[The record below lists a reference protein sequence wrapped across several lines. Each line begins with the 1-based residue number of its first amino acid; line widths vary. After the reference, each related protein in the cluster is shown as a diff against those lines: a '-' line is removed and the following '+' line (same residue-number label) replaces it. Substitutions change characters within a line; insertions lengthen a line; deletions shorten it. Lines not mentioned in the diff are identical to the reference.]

1 MALGKMVFK
10 EDEVERLQ
18 TKIRLVSQD
27 TNRLYLQLR
36 GQTNNWGGIPL
47 GPDLVRAQTLI
58 NELRVEAEKLEDI
71 IRGAIKGVQGA
82 QDENKRQANQL
93 FQQLGVLGGM
103 FERFGGGSAIGQSS
117 IPTTA
122 QKAVT
127 NLITSVATLM
137 GWDELKRDPMV
148 QKLQATVK
156 NSGLGTIDSIAAQS
170 KLKDIYLARDQIAKA
185 QTAYKV
191 YQTFGNQAQM
201 DAMHK
206 LAEDARKKLKSLGID
221 EVQYQAGKDLST
233 YFKKPVVKACDYD
246 PSITSRSV
254 PLVQNEAYQ
263 LLLRTAMEKGEK
275 GAWAKGQLEGIQ
287 TTMEQMIATGVSL
300 GVHVMTNQGGKAWG
314 DVIKLTSSVAQLDS
328 YNLFRKNKTEDQAK
342 PEDSK
347 NAFYKSIDSFKE
359 IGTGFVG
366 TLRTR
371 ADKATDSPYDFF
383 NWLTL
388 GITGDIPVG
397 IYEAAKDRSEHMFD
411 SKEKFADWLTLG
423 TVEMA
428 KGAFNPDEAWSAD
441 HWLNSLGMVTLLY
454 GPVEK
459 SLLPTGSGGLKPP
472 KGIDSVKSFEV
483 QKPLPAFSTNEG
495 FQFKINNLDVDTPA
509 LPQTPMQINF
519 KNEMDRILREKME
532 GKSDSNHSIKDV
544 ELKAV
549 EGTGKGKGGS
559 RAPHLNNIDEF
570 LSGSK
575 TFDEVVNDYAK
586 HYVEVIDTKG
596 WSWEKSIS
604 GGDSLTGGQKKLIK
618 SKAEELNLISKIEV
632 RKVDGMRYGFADFE
646 GAGVVVHSDEL
657 PKDLWK
663 KGDTEQFDRL
673 NDNLPEDIRKLVEN
687 GSYTWHHTEVPGKM
701 QLVPYGI
708 HNITTHNGG
717 RSTGM
722 WADAAR

>member
-1 MALGKMVFK
+1 MALTKLTFNV
-10 EDEVERLQ
+10 DEVERLQ
-18 TKIRLVSQD
+18 TKIRQVSQD
-27 TNRLYLQLR
+27 TNRLYLQLK
-36 GQTNNWGGIPL
+36 GQASNWSGIPL
-47 GPDLVRAQTLI
+47 GSNQVQAQVII
-58 NELRVEAEKLEDI
+58 NELTVEAEKLEDI

-82 QDENKRQANQL
+82 QDENKRHANHL

-103 FERFGGGSAIGQSS
+103 FERFGGGSAIVKSS

-185 QTAYKV
+185 QTAYEV
-191 YQTFGNQAQM
+191 YKAFGNQIQM

-206 LAEDARKKLKSLGID
+206 LAEDARKNLKSLGID

-314 DVIKLTSSVAQLDS
+314 DVIKLTSSVVQLDS
-328 YNLFRKNKTEDQAK
+328 YNLFRTNKPEVQAK

-472 KGIDSVKSFEV
+472 KGLDSVKDFEV

-532 GKSDSNHSIKDV
+532 GKSESNHSIKDV
-544 ELKAV
+544 EVKAV
-549 EGTGKGKGGS
+549 EGTGNVEIPYGTQIDKVGNKKILKPNAKYTTPEGYTYETNEFGRIDSVEADLQLGKGTRNKYAQSNVGETDRIRGDYPERDDGGHLIGS
-559 RAPHLNNIDEF
+559 QFNGSGDIDNLVPMNSQINEAGGQWHQMEQEWAAA
-570 LSGSK
+570 LERGES
-575 TFDEVVNDYAK
+575 AK
-586 HYVEVIDTKG
+586 VKIKPQYT
-596 WSWEKSIS
+596 
-604 GGDSLTGGQKKLIK
+604 GDSARPDSFIVEYSIDGGRTQKV
-618 SKAEELNLISKIEV
+618 KINN
-632 RKVDGMRYGFADFE
+632 
-646 GAGVVVHSDEL
+646 
-657 PKDLWK
+657 
-663 KGDTEQFDRL
+663 Q
-673 NDNLPEDIRKLVEN
+673 
-687 GSYTWHHTEVPGKM
+687 
-701 QLVPYGI
+701 
-708 HNITTHNGG
+708 NGG
-717 RSTGM
+717 
-722 WADAAR
+722 

>member
-1 MALGKMVFK
+1 MASTKLTFNV
-10 EDEVERLQ
+10 DEVERLQ
-18 TKIRLVSQD
+18 TKIRQVSQD
-27 TNRLYLQLR
+27 TNRLYLQFK
-36 GQTNNWGGIPL
+36 GQASNWSGVPL
-47 GPDLVRAQTLI
+47 GSNQVQAQIII
-58 NELRVEAEKLEDI
+58 NELTVEAEKLEDI

-93 FQQLGVLGGM
+93 FQQFGVLGGM
-103 FERFGGGSAIGQSS
+103 FERLGSGSAIGQSS

-127 NLITSVATLM
+127 NLITSIATLM
-137 GWDELKRDPMV
+137 GWDELNSDPMV

-156 NSGLGTIDSIAAQS
+156 KSGLGTIDSIAAQS

-185 QTAYKV
+185 QTAYEV
-191 YQTFGNQAQM
+191 YQAFGNQTQM

-233 YFKKPVVKACDYD
+233 YFKKPAVKACDYD
-246 PSITSRSV
+246 PSITSRSI
-254 PLVQNEAYQ
+254 PLVQNETYQ

-275 GAWAKGQLEGIQ
+275 GAWAKGQLEGVQ

-328 YNLFRKNKTEDQAK
+328 YNLFRKNKTEEQAK

-454 GPVEK
+454 GPAEK
-459 SLLPTGSGGLKPP
+459 SLLPTGGGGLKPP
-472 KGIDSVKSFEV
+472 KGLDSVKGIEV

-495 FQFKINNLDVDTPA
+495 FQFKINNLDIDTPA

-544 ELKAV
+544 EVKAV
-549 EGTGKGKGGS
+549 EGTGEGNKINPPKFESTYEERLVQTPVNNGKWTGERGES
-559 RAPHLNNIDEF
+559 
-570 LSGSK
+570 
-575 TFDEVVNDYAK
+575 TFIHEN
-586 HYVEVIDTKG
+586 E
-596 WSWEKSIS
+596 E
-604 GGDSLTGGQKKLIK
+604 IK
-618 SKAEELNLISKIEV
+618 EILSKAEKEGIDYSEAVPDFSSVSKGNVKIE
-632 RKVDGMRYGFADFE
+632 GMSTDRDVNFKKA
-646 GAGVVVHSDEL
+646 DEL
-657 PKDLWK
+657 LAKEWGVTPKEVK
-663 KGDTEQFDRL
+663 KW
-673 NDNLPEDIRKLVEN
+673 RKQN
-687 GSYTWHHTEVPGKM
+687 NYTWHELNDM
-701 QLVPYGI
+701 ESMELVPSIINSKFG
-708 HNITTHNGG
+708 HLGG
-717 RSTGM
+717 VSEVGK
-722 WADAAR
+722 AEKNY

>member
-1 MALGKMVFK
+1 MASTKLTFNV
-10 EDEVERLQ
+10 DEVERLQ

-27 TNRLYLQLR
+27 TNRLYLQFK
-36 GQTNNWGGIPL
+36 GQASNWSGIPL
-47 GPDLVRAQTLI
+47 GSNQVQAQIII
-58 NELRVEAEKLEDI
+58 NELTVEAEKLEDI

-127 NLITSVATLM
+127 NLITSIATLM
-137 GWDELKRDPMV
+137 GWDELNSDPMV
-148 QKLQATVK
+148 QKLQATIK
-156 NSGLGTIDSIAAQS
+156 KSGLGTIDSIAAQS

-185 QTAYKV
+185 QTAYEV
-191 YQTFGNQAQM
+191 YQAFGNQTQM
-201 DAMHK
+201 DAMHE

-221 EVQYQAGKDLST
+221 EVRYQAGKDLST
-233 YFKKPVVKACDYD
+233 YFKKPAVKACDYD
-246 PSITSRSV
+246 PSITSRSI
-254 PLVQNEAYQ
+254 PLVQNETYQ

-275 GAWAKGQLEGIQ
+275 GAWAKGQLEGVQ

-328 YNLFRKNKTEDQAK
+328 YNLFRKNKTEEQAK

-459 SLLPTGSGGLKPP
+459 SLLPTGGGGLKPP
-472 KGIDSVKSFEV
+472 KGLDSVKGIEV

-495 FQFKINNLDVDTPA
+495 FQFKINNLDIDTPA

-519 KNEMDRILREKME
+519 KNEMDRILKEKME

-544 ELKAV
+544 EVKAV
-549 EGTGKGKGGS
+549 EGTTKAPNDIIIENAKKITEFDNPADPFRDAFGAGSKSHPEEWNKLVKELEDSGVEVVYREGAMGYGPLRKGEPGQILIDPDASMSALRHEYSHFLEAKSNGFPSAAESYQNWEARIADEIKAYTIEIEEAKRLGLDNVAEKLQKNFEAEQQYIID
-559 RAPHLNNIDEF
+559 RYGPIDE
-570 LSGSK
+570 
-575 TFDEVVNDYAK
+575 
-586 HYVEVIDTKG
+586 
-596 WSWEKSIS
+596 
-604 GGDSLTGGQKKLIK
+604 
-618 SKAEELNLISKIEV
+618 
-632 RKVDGMRYGFADFE
+632 
-646 GAGVVVHSDEL
+646 
-657 PKDLWK
+657 
-663 KGDTEQFDRL
+663 
-673 NDNLPEDIRKLVEN
+673 
-687 GSYTWHHTEVPGKM
+687 
-701 QLVPYGI
+701 
-708 HNITTHNGG
+708 
-717 RSTGM
+717 
-722 WADAAR
+722 

>member
-1 MALGKMVFK
+1 MALDKMVFK

-47 GPDLVRAQTLI
+47 GSDLIRAQTLI
-58 NELRVEAEKLEDI
+58 NELTVEAEKLEDI

-103 FERFGGGSAIGQSS
+103 FERFGSGSAIGQSS

-127 NLITSVATLM
+127 NLITSIATLM
-137 GWDELKRDPMV
+137 GWDELNSDPMV

-156 NSGLGTIDSIAAQS
+156 KSGLGTIDSIAAQS

-185 QTAYKV
+185 QTAYEV
-191 YQTFGNQAQM
+191 YQAFGNQTQM

-233 YFKKPVVKACDYD
+233 YFKKPAVKACDYD
-246 PSITSRSV
+246 PSITSRSI
-254 PLVQNEAYQ
+254 PLVQNETYQ

-275 GAWAKGQLEGIQ
+275 GAWAKGQLEGVQ

-328 YNLFRKNKTEDQAK
+328 YNLFRKNKTEEQAK

-397 IYEAAKDRSEHMFD
+397 IY
-411 SKEKFADWLTLG
+411 
-423 TVEMA
+423 
-428 KGAFNPDEAWSAD
+428 
-441 HWLNSLGMVTLLY
+441 
-454 GPVEK
+454 
-459 SLLPTGSGGLKPP
+459 
-472 KGIDSVKSFEV
+472 
-483 QKPLPAFSTNEG
+483 
-495 FQFKINNLDVDTPA
+495 
-509 LPQTPMQINF
+509 
-519 KNEMDRILREKME
+519 
-532 GKSDSNHSIKDV
+532 
-544 ELKAV
+544 
-549 EGTGKGKGGS
+549 
-559 RAPHLNNIDEF
+559 
-570 LSGSK
+570 
-575 TFDEVVNDYAK
+575 
-586 HYVEVIDTKG
+586 
-596 WSWEKSIS
+596 
-604 GGDSLTGGQKKLIK
+604 
-618 SKAEELNLISKIEV
+618 
-632 RKVDGMRYGFADFE
+632 
-646 GAGVVVHSDEL
+646 
-657 PKDLWK
+657 
-663 KGDTEQFDRL
+663 
-673 NDNLPEDIRKLVEN
+673 
-687 GSYTWHHTEVPGKM
+687 
-701 QLVPYGI
+701 
-708 HNITTHNGG
+708 
-717 RSTGM
+717 
-722 WADAAR
+722 